1 MPDLREAEVERAIA
15 RIVAG
20 EASARVETETLDCKE
35 DPSRRGS
42 HGRRGPGEA
51 RSEAA
56 AYLLAEACA
65 CLANHEGGA
74 VLVGLADRV
83 GGVAGLIG
91 TDLEGSWLRR
101 RVRELTAPPLVIS
114 ARQRRVEGVRL
125 LALLVPRNAGA
136 EPHAVTVSRS
146 GGRRRPRRIETQCQD
161 MVALA
166 EQIAWLEG
174 RHGHDWSAAPSGRR
188 LGEARAVA
196 IEALRD
202 YLGESSGD
210 RRRMVASHG
219 EQDLLRR
226 LQLLR
231 DDGVTLTRGGARLLC
246 ASDSPGLVYFG
257 KAASGIRAEVRIE
270 RAGRGL
276 IEDLRD
282 VERAIDGRNRAV
294 PLPTV
299 GLTETTVRAIAP
311 RAIREALVN
320 AIMHRDYDV
329 PEPITVEHTGDELVA
344 FSPGGLFGGITIERL
359 LTAPSRTRNR
369 RLAGAFRSL
378 RLAERE
384 GTGVDLMYIEQIR
397 LGHPA
402 PSFRDRDGGV
412 RVTLTG
418 GNPEPSVVAMHAAL
432 PERLRAD
439 ARTAVAIDALRKA
452 QSITQAELAEAA
464 QDEPSHLTPFL
475 RVAEQGGLL
484 QRTARPRPDGQAA
497 WRFSDRVR
505 EALGPLLPYHARPL
519 DESVRRVGNLA
530 EAHGKVRN
538 QDVQTLLGLT
548 SVRASQV
555 LKEAERRGLIRLGP
569 GSAARGRSVWYT
581 SAGAGD
587 TGGRS

>member
-1 MPDLREAEVERAIA
+1 MPDPRQGEVERALA

-20 EASARVETETLDCKE
+20 EAPAHVESETLDCKE
-35 DPSRRGS
+35 DPSRRESDG
-42 HGRRGPGEA
+42 HRGPGVA
-51 RSEAA
+51 RSDAA

-83 GGVAGLIG
+83 GGVAGLMG
-91 TDLEGSWLRR
+91 TDLDGAWLRR
-101 RVRELTAPPLVIS
+101 RVRELTVPPLVIS
-114 ARQRRVEGVRL
+114 ARQRRVEGARL

-136 EPHAVTVSRS
+136 EPHAVTVSKS
-146 GGRRRPRRIETQCQD
+146 GGRRRPRRLETQCQD
-161 MVALA
+161 MVSLA

-196 IEALRD
+196 LEALRD
-202 YLGESSGD
+202 YLGETSSDD
-210 RRRMVASHG
+210 RRVVAGLGDH
-219 EQDLLRR
+219 DLLRR

-231 DDGVTLTRGGARLLC
+231 DDGITLTRGGARLLC
-246 ASDSPGLVYFG
+246 ASDDPGLVYLG
-257 KAASGIRAEVRIE
+257 RAASGLRAEVRIE

-294 PLPTV
+294 PLPTT

-329 PEPITVEHTGDELVA
+329 PEPITVEHTGDELVV
-344 FSPGGLFGGITIERL
+344 FSPGGLFGGITINRL

-418 GNPEPSVVAMHAAL
+418 GDPQPSVVVVHAGL

-439 ARTAVAIDALRKA
+439 ARTAVAIDALRRA
-452 QSITQAELAEAA
+452 PSITQADLAEAA

-475 RVAEQGGLL
+475 GLAERGGLL
-484 QRTARPRPDGQAA
+484 QRTARQRPGGEAA
-497 WRFSDRVR
+497 WRLADRIR
-505 EALGPLLPYHARPL
+505 DALGPVLPYHARPL
-519 DESVRRVGNLA
+519 DESVRRVGDVA
-530 EAHGKVRN
+530 RAHGRVRN
-538 QDVQTLLGLT
+538 QDVQALLGLT

-581 SAGAGD
+581 SAVTDATDGE
-587 TGGRS
+587 S